1 VPIWRG
7 GRSRGRQQFVHK
19 LWAAFCQPEVMS
31 ELTPEEVVRRYW
43 AEFGPTYNDAVAS
56 SRRWLH
62 EDVNLVSF
70 GSRIENLDAL
80 LADLEQARDKMG
92 IHGYRV
98 YMRNVAANGPISV
111 TTRRR
116 ILEWAAVPPGRH
128 REPDHRR
135 HVRCRRRLKTETVS
149 TRRFGVNFRP
159 PLTFITGLVIGD
171 LVGHL
176 PLPLGV
182 ARPRGLHRD
191 RPASTASVCSATPP
205 GTEPTPP
212 AIRRR
217 LSSRPTTS
225 RTSPGS
231 QAGHAQATRTR
242 TTDYSGTDRVCSG
255 SSAPE
260 TEAA

>member
-98 YMRNVAANGPISV
+98 YMRNVAANGNAV
-111 TTRRR
+111 FAERREELIGADGAVKAVFDVVGVFTVDDGR
-116 ILEWAAVPPGRH
+116 I
-128 REPDHRR
+128 
-135 HVRCRRRLKTETVS
+135 RRLTNYFFDSREMAAGWS
-149 TRRFGVNFRP
+149 
-159 PLTFITGLVIGD
+159 
-171 LVGHL
+171 
-176 PLPLGV
+176 
-182 ARPRGLHRD
+182 
-191 RPASTASVCSATPP
+191 
-205 GTEPTPP
+205 GTE
-212 AIRRR
+212 
-217 LSSRPTTS
+217 
-225 RTSPGS
+225 
-231 QAGHAQATRTR
+231 
-242 TTDYSGTDRVCSG
+242 SGD
-255 SSAPE
+255 
-260 TEAA
+260 